1 MNVLIK
7 VWLCCLSFAMLS
19 AMEPSDGLA
28 PAAHPASGVLT
39 PADTVARPPKAPK
52 STPARLLASLKMQ
65 MPFSPSGPEKII
77 ARAEEKLDMPNPS
90 QWSSASTHLKNAVAW
105 LVALAKSPSKRP
117 RCLGLADRAQRVA
130 VRKLLQMKQTPR
142 QSLSTPRRIT
152 AEDHALFV
160 SNRETTDCAVLL
172 DATKLLR
179 GHAGVPGIH
188 RLVALDHIKGGDT
201 GGGHILIND
210 DAYVKMVA
218 TTRAVGQPLICSR
231 TNGII
236 VGWMNHAGIDGQ
248 PVCEQKTMFPYGTLV
263 LSDGTRFVTTPDHIA
278 DWAQSLGDD
287 WLVGRERVD
296 DGYRVLG
303 TISIPGS
310 SVQIAAEMVE
320 KRDICV
326 TMYPVFSYV
335 QFTLASPMIN
345 LAHFTDENGREG
357 VLAFAPGDVL
367 NLMRLSLRAYEAQL
381 AQNPTAKI
389 YNPVRYN
396 LTSDLVVDIA
406 PQLQAA
412 GHNCPVNR
420 GIFVRVDKTLLMAP

>member
-7 VWLCCLSFAMLS
+7 AWLCCLSFAMLS

-28 PAAHPASGVLT
+28 PAADSAPGVLT
-39 PADTVARPPKAPK
+39 PANTAACAPKTPK
-52 STPARLLASLKMQ
+52 STPARLLALLKTQ
-65 MPFSPSGPEKII
+65 TPLSPSGPEKII

-130 VRKLLQMKQTPR
+130 ARKLLQVKQTPHQR
-142 QSLSTPRRIT
+142 VPTPSHIT

-160 SNRETTDCAVLL
+160 SNRETTDCAVVL

-179 GHAGVPGIH
+179 GHVGVSGIR

-201 GGGHILIND
+201 GGGHIIVND

-218 TTRAVGQPLICSR
+218 ATRAIGQPVICSR

-236 VGWMNHAGIDGQ
+236 VGWMNHAGINGQ
-248 PVCEQKTMFPYGTLV
+248 PVCEQKTMFPYATLA

-303 TISIPGS
+303 VFEIPGS
-310 SVQIAAEMVE
+310 SVQMAAEMIE

-335 QFTLASPMIN
+335 QFTVASPVIN

-357 VLAFAPGDVL
+357 VLAFTPGDVL

-389 YNPVRYN
+389 YDPVRYN
-396 LTSDLVVDIA
+396 LTNDLIVDIA
-406 PQLQAA
+406 PQLQAS
-412 GHNCPVNR
+412 GHNCPVSR
-420 GIFVRVDKTLLMAP
+420 GIFVRVDKTLLRAL